1 MSELAPKHMPTF
13 LCNIYHLE
21 MLTKLVTQVL
31 ILHVDKK

>member
-1 MSELAPKHMPTF
+1 MNQLAPTCMPTF

-31 ILHVDKK
+31 ISHVDKE